1 MGYLVSKFKA
11 VGTLGT
17 IISLLTTV
25 DRYLAKF
32 EEKFGKLFDDA
43 SLLQVVNGI
52 VLLFLGPLKMGRHT
66 AEEEHS
72 HVIQEV
78 AAGEE
83 GQGQQENKT
92 ARALNQAALSISFL
106 VMFVDTIKMGFI

>member
-1 MGYLVSKFKA
+1 M
-11 VGTLGT
+11 
-17 IISLLTTV
+17 
-25 DRYLAKF
+25 
-32 EEKFGKLFDDA
+32 FDDA

-72 HVIQEV
+72 QAQEV

-83 GQGQQENKT
+83 VQGEQENKT
-92 ARALNQAALSISFL
+92 ARALNQAALSISFF
-106 VMFVDTIKMGFI
+106 VMFIDTIKMGFI

>member
-1 MGYLVSKFKA
+1 M
-11 VGTLGT
+11 
-17 IISLLTTV
+17 
-25 DRYLAKF
+25 
-32 EEKFGKLFDDA
+32 
-43 SLLQVVNGI
+43 NGI

-72 HVIQEV
+72 QVTQEV

-83 GQGQQENKT
+83 GQGEQENKT
-92 ARALNQAALSISFL
+92 ARALNQAALSISFF